1 MSTFKIPTPE
11 ELKAGCGNV
20 MSDLDTLR
28 DIDAKHIVMDL
39 ETLGTSADAAIL
51 SIGAVAL
58 DSRYQPVSYFFAG
71 PISLESNRKAER
83 EVTSGTILWWMQQ
96 PAEARDFSFT
106 PDDDCMHLYT
116 ALERFCR
123 WADFAYRSK
132 KVWGNGPEFDNV
144 IFERAM
150 YAYLADPTAMLWNY
164 SDNQSLRTARLMDLQ
179 LQLSGAWTP
188 PVIPHVALYDAYA
201 EALYLQDV
209 MDKLRELGGNK
220 E

>member
-11 ELKAGCGNV
+11 ELKAGRGKV

-28 DIDAKHIVMDL
+28 DIDAEHVVLDI

-71 PISLESNRKAER
+71 PISLESNREAER

-96 PAEARDFSFT
+96 PTEARDFSFT
-106 PDDDCMHLYT
+106 SDDDCMHLYT
-116 ALERFCR
+116 ALESFCR
-123 WADFAYRSK
+123 WGDFAHRSK
-132 KVWGNGPEFDNV
+132 KVWGNGAEFDNV

-150 YAYLADPTAMLWNY
+150 RAYPADPTAVLWHY
-164 SDNQSLRTARLMDLQ
+164 SDNQSLRTVRLLDIQ
-179 LQLSGAWTP
+179 LQLSGAWVP

-201 EALYLQDV
+201 EAFYLQDV
-209 MDKLRELGGNK
+209 MTKLRALGNK

>member
-11 ELKAGCGNV
+11 ELKAGRGKV

-28 DIDAKHIVMDL
+28 GIDAEHIVMDL

-51 SIGAVAL
+51 SIGAIAL
-58 DSRYQPVSYFFAG
+58 DSRYQLVSYFSAG

-150 YAYLADPTAMLWNY
+150 YAYLADPTDVLWNY
-164 SDNQSLRTARLMDLQ
+164 SDNQSLRTARLLDIQ
-179 LQLSGAWTP
+179 LQLSGAWVP

-201 EALYLQDV
+201 EAFYLQDV
-209 MDKLRELGGNK
+209 MTKLRALGNK